1 MFIKYF
7 ISYIILKVKG
17 VMTEHERSRDNIITI
32 FFDQTVDVTEY
43 YYPQFSLTDFL
54 SNVGGCLGLWL
65 GLGVIQM
72 GEFLTQGLQKLH
84 HLFSK
89 TT

>member
-1 MFIKYF
+1 MIDIYFKYF
-7 ISYIILKVKG
+7 ILKVKG

-72 GEFLTQGLQKLH
+72 GELLTQGVLKCH